1 MAVLGTKLR
10 KFVNEKSITT
20 DYAMKLLNKTIEG
33 IEKVFIDPDGNIK
46 NRFDK
51 LAIPAG
57 SLGRLEEFAT
67 IYASIKGTPDATIKH
82 KVVFTMAGDHGVS
95 SEGVSVFPQEVT
107 RQMVKNFLNG
117 GATVSILAQH
127 VGARVVVVDCGVKAD
142 FMPVDGLKI
151 KKVAYGTGN
160 IACGP
165 AMSREQAIKSLEAG
179 IDVFN
184 EEFMNGMDIIATG
197 DMGIANTTPSSAI
210 IACLTGADLSK
221 VTGRGTG
228 LNDNGVENKI
238 NVIKTALDVNKPDHS
253 DPIDVL
259 SKVGGF
265 EIGGIAG
272 LCLAAASRKTPVVI
286 DGFISTAA
294 ALIACAIEPKV
305 NDYLISSHTS
315 TENGHEIALEKLQ
328 KKAILNLG
336 LRLGEG
342 TGAVLA
348 MGLIEAGVKALT
360 QTATFT
366 DAEVHHALR
375 NRL

>member
-1 MAVLGTKLR
+1 
-10 KFVNEKSITT
+10 
-20 DYAMKLLNKTIEG
+20 MKLLNNTIEN
-33 IEKVFIDPDGNIK
+33 IEKLSIDSDGNIK
-46 NRFDK
+46 DRFNK

-67 IYASIKGTPDATIKH
+67 IYASIKGSPDATIKH

-95 SEGVSVFPQEVT
+95 DEGVSTFPQEVT
-107 RQMVKNFLNG
+107 GQMVKNFLDG
-117 GATVSILAQH
+117 GATISVLAQH
-127 VGARVVVVDCGVKAD
+127 VGARVVVVDCGVNAD
-142 FMPVDGLKI
+142 FEPVDGLKI
-151 KKVAYGTGN
+151 KKVGYGTDN
-160 IACGP
+160 IARGP
-165 AMSREQAIKSLEAG
+165 AMTREQAIKSLEAG
-179 IDVFN
+179 IESFN
-184 EEFMNGMDIIATG
+184 EELIKGIDIIATG

-210 IACLTGADLSK
+210 IACLTGADVSK

-228 LNDNGVENKI
+228 LNDSGVEKKI
-238 NVIKTALDVNKPDHS
+238 DVIKTAFDINKPDPS
-253 DPIDVL
+253 DPIGVL

-272 LCLAAASRKTPVVI
+272 LCLAAASHRTPVLI

-315 TENGHEIALEKLQ
+315 TENGHKIALDKLQ
-328 KKAILNLG
+328 KKAILNLD

-348 MGLIEAGVKALT
+348 MNLIEAGVKTLT
-360 QTATFT
+360 QMATFSE
-366 DAEVHHALR
+366 AEVSTPNAET
-375 NRL
+375 

>member
-1 MAVLGTKLR
+1 
-10 KFVNEKSITT
+10 
-20 DYAMKLLNKTIEG
+20 MKLLSNTIEN
-33 IEKVFIDPDGNIK
+33 IEKIYIDSDGSIK
-46 NRFDK
+46 DRFNK
-51 LAIPAG
+51 LAIPTG

-67 IYASIKGTPDATIKH
+67 IYASIKGSPDATIKH
-82 KVVFTMAGDHGVS
+82 KVVFTMAGDHGVA

-107 RQMVKNFLNG
+107 RQMVKNFLDG
-117 GATVSILAQH
+117 GATISVLARH

-142 FMPVDGLKI
+142 FEPVDGLKI
-151 KKVAYGTGN
+151 KKVGYGTDN
-160 IACGP
+160 IAHGP
-165 AMSREQAIKSLEAG
+165 AMSREQAIESLEAG
-179 IDVFN
+179 IESFN
-184 EEFMNGMDIIATG
+184 EELLNGIDIIATG

-210 IACLTGADLSK
+210 IACLTGTDLGK

-228 LNDNGVENKI
+228 LDDKGVDKKI
-238 NVIKTALDVNKPDHS
+238 NVISTALDVNKPDPS

-272 LCLAAASRKTPVVI
+272 LCLAAASHRTPVLI

-305 NDYLISSHTS
+305 NEYLISSHTS
-315 TENGHEIALEKLQ
+315 TENGHKIALKKLQ
-328 KKAILNLG
+328 KKAILNLD

-348 MGLIEAGVKALT
+348 MNLVEAGVKILT
-360 QTATFT
+360 QMATFSE
-366 DAEVHHALR
+366 AEVSPPSIKK
-375 NRL
+375 

>member
-1 MAVLGTKLR
+1 
-10 KFVNEKSITT
+10 
-20 DYAMKLLNKTIEG
+20 MKLLSNTIEN
-33 IEKVFIDPDGNIK
+33 IEQISIDSDGK
-46 NRFDK
+46 LKDRFNN
-51 LAIPAG
+51 LAIPSG

-67 IYASIKGTPDATIKH
+67 IYASIKGSPDATIKH
-82 KVVFTMAGDHGVS
+82 KVVFTMAGDHGVA

-107 RQMVKNFLNG
+107 RQMVKNFLDG
-117 GATVSILAQH
+117 GATISVLARH

-142 FMPVDGLKI
+142 FEPVDGLKI
-151 KKVAYGTGN
+151 KKVGYGTDN
-160 IACGP
+160 IAHGP
-165 AMSREQAIKSLEAG
+165 AMSREQAIESLEAG
-179 IDVFN
+179 IESFN
-184 EEFMNGMDIIATG
+184 EELLNGIDIIATG

-210 IACLTGADLSK
+210 IACLTGTDLGK

-228 LNDNGVENKI
+228 LDDKGVDKKI
-238 NVIKTALDVNKPDHS
+238 NVISTALAVNKPDPS

-272 LCLAAASRKTPVVI
+272 LCLAAASHRTPVLI

-305 NDYLISSHTS
+305 NNYLISSHAS
-315 TENGHEIALEKLQ
+315 TENGHNIALDKLQ
-328 KKAILNLG
+328 KKAILNLD

-348 MGLIEAGVKALT
+348 MSLIEAGVKILT
-360 QTATFT
+360 QMATFSE
-366 DAEVHHALR
+366 AEVSPPSIKK
-375 NRL
+375 

>member
-1 MAVLGTKLR
+1 
-10 KFVNEKSITT
+10 
-20 DYAMKLLNKTIEG
+20 MKLLSNTIEN
-33 IEKVFIDPDGNIK
+33 IEQISIDSDGK
-46 NRFDK
+46 LKDRFNN
-51 LAIPAG
+51 LAIPSG

-67 IYASIKGTPDATIKH
+67 IYASIKGSPDATIKH
-82 KVVFTMAGDHGVS
+82 KVVFTMAGDHGVA

-107 RQMVKNFLNG
+107 RQMVKNFLDG
-117 GATVSILAQH
+117 GATISVLARH

-142 FMPVDGLKI
+142 FEPVDGLKI
-151 KKVAYGTGN
+151 KKVGYGTDN
-160 IACGP
+160 IAHGP
-165 AMSREQAIKSLEAG
+165 AMSREQAIESLEAG
-179 IDVFN
+179 IESFN
-184 EEFMNGMDIIATG
+184 EELLNGIDIIATG

-210 IACLTGADLSK
+210 IACLTGTDLGK

-228 LNDNGVENKI
+228 LDDKGVDKKI
-238 NVIKTALDVNKPDHS
+238 NVISTALAVNKPDPS

-272 LCLAAASRKTPVVI
+272 LCLAAASHRTPVLI

-305 NDYLISSHTS
+305 NEYLISSHTS
-315 TENGHEIALEKLQ
+315 TENGHKIALKKLQ
-328 KKAILNLG
+328 KKAILNLD

-348 MGLIEAGVKALT
+348 MNLVEAGVKILT
-360 QTATFT
+360 QMATFSE
-366 DAEVHHALR
+366 AEVSPPSIKK
-375 NRL
+375 

>member
-1 MAVLGTKLR
+1 
-10 KFVNEKSITT
+10 
-20 DYAMKLLNKTIEG
+20 MKLLNNTIEN
-33 IEKVFIDPDGNIK
+33 IEKLSIDSDGNIK
-46 NRFDK
+46 DRFNK

-67 IYASIKGTPDATIKH
+67 IYASIKGSPDATIKH

-95 SEGVSVFPQEVT
+95 NEGVSTFPQEVT
-107 RQMVKNFLNG
+107 GQMVKNFLDG
-117 GATVSILAQH
+117 GATISVLAQH
-127 VGARVVVVDCGVKAD
+127 VGARVVVVDCGVNAD
-142 FMPVDGLKI
+142 FEPVDGLKI
-151 KKVAYGTGN
+151 KKVGYGTDN
-160 IACGP
+160 IARGP
-165 AMSREQAIKSLEAG
+165 AMTREQAIKSLEAG
-179 IDVFN
+179 IESFN
-184 EEFMNGMDIIATG
+184 EELIKGIDIIATG

-210 IACLTGADLSK
+210 IACLTGADVSK

-228 LNDNGVENKI
+228 LNDSGVEKKI
-238 NVIKTALDVNKPDHS
+238 DVIKTAFDINKPDPS
-253 DPIDVL
+253 DPIGVL

-272 LCLAAASRKTPVVI
+272 LCLAAASHRTPVLI

-315 TENGHEIALEKLQ
+315 TENGHKIALDKLQ
-328 KKAILNLG
+328 KKAILNLD

-348 MGLIEAGVKALT
+348 MNLIEAGVKTLT
-360 QTATFT
+360 QMATFSE
-366 DAEVHHALR
+366 AEVSTPNAET
-375 NRL
+375 

>member
-1 MAVLGTKLR
+1 
-10 KFVNEKSITT
+10 
-20 DYAMKLLNKTIEG
+20 MKLLSNTIEN
-33 IEKVFIDPDGNIK
+33 IEKISIDLDGSIK
-46 NRFDK
+46 DRFNN
-51 LAIPAG
+51 LAIPNG
-57 SLGRLEEFAT
+57 SLGRLEELAT
-67 IYASIKGTPDATIKH
+67 IYASIKGSPDATLKH

-107 RQMVKNFLNG
+107 GQMVKNFIDG
-117 GATVSILAQH
+117 GATISVLARH

-142 FMPVDGLKI
+142 FEPVDGLKI
-151 KKVAYGTGN
+151 KKVGYGTDN
-160 IACGP
+160 IAQGP
-165 AMSREQAIKSLEAG
+165 AMSKEQAVKSLEAG
-179 IDVFN
+179 IESFN
-184 EEFMNGMDIIATG
+184 EELLNGIDIVATG

-210 IACLTGADLSK
+210 IACLTGTELDK

-228 LNDNGVENKI
+228 LDDSGVEKKI
-238 NVIKTALDVNKPDHS
+238 SVISMALDVNKPDPS

-272 LCLAAASRKTPVVI
+272 LCLAAASHRTPVLI

-305 NDYLISSHTS
+305 NNYLISSHAT
-315 TENGHEIALEKLQ
+315 TENGHNIALEKLQ
-328 KKAILNLG
+328 KKAILDLN

-348 MGLIEAGVKALT
+348 MSLIEAGVKIMT
-360 QTATFT
+360 QMATFSE
-366 DAEVHHALR
+366 AEVSTPYLKK
-375 NRL
+375 

>member
-1 MAVLGTKLR
+1 
-10 KFVNEKSITT
+10 
-20 DYAMKLLNKTIEG
+20 MKLLSKTIEN
-33 IEKVFIDPDGNIK
+33 IEKITIDSDGKIRE
-46 NRFDK
+46 RFSK
-51 LAIPAG
+51 LAIPTG

-67 IYASIKGTPDATIKH
+67 IYASIKGSSDATIRD

-107 RQMVKNFLNG
+107 GQMVKNFLDG
-117 GATVSILAQH
+117 GATISVLARH
-127 VGARVVVVDCGVKAD
+127 VGARVVVVDCGVKTD
-142 FMPVDGLKI
+142 FEPFDGLKI
-151 KKVAYGTGN
+151 KKVGYGTDN
-160 IACGP
+160 IARGP
-165 AMSREQAIKSLEAG
+165 AMSREQAIKSLEIG
-179 IDVFN
+179 IEAFN
-184 EEFMNGMDIIATG
+184 EELPNGIDIIATG

-210 IACLTGADLSK
+210 IACLTGADLSN

-228 LNDNGVENKI
+228 LNDDGVEKKVE
-238 NVIKTALDVNKPDHS
+238 VIRAALDVNKPDPS

-272 LCLAAASRKTPVVI
+272 LCLAAASSRTPVLV

-305 NDYLISSHTS
+305 NEYLISSHAS
-315 TENGHEIALEKLQ
+315 TENGHKIALEKLQ
-328 KKAILNLG
+328 KKAILDLN

-348 MGLIEAGVKALT
+348 MSLVEAGVKILT
-360 QTATFT
+360 QMATFSE
-366 DAEVHHALR
+366 AEVSTPHVKK
-375 NRL
+375 

>member
-1 MAVLGTKLR
+1 
-10 KFVNEKSITT
+10 
-20 DYAMKLLNKTIEG
+20 MKLLSNTIEN
-33 IEKVFIDPDGNIK
+33 IEKISIDLDGSIK
-46 NRFDK
+46 DRFNN
-51 LAIPAG
+51 LAIPNG
-57 SLGRLEEFAT
+57 SLGRLEELAT
-67 IYASIKGTPDATIKH
+67 IYASIKGSPDATLKH

-107 RQMVKNFLNG
+107 GQMVKNFIDG
-117 GATVSILAQH
+117 GATISVLARH

-142 FMPVDGLKI
+142 FEPVDGLKI
-151 KKVAYGTGN
+151 KKVGYGTDN
-160 IACGP
+160 IAQGP
-165 AMSREQAIKSLEAG
+165 AMSKEQAVKSLEAG
-179 IDVFN
+179 IESFN
-184 EEFMNGMDIIATG
+184 EELLNGIDIVATG

-210 IACLTGADLSK
+210 IACLTGTELDK

-228 LNDNGVENKI
+228 LDDSGVEKKI
-238 NVIKTALDVNKPDHS
+238 SVISMALDVNKPDPS

-272 LCLAAASRKTPVVI
+272 LCLAAASHRTPVLI

-305 NDYLISSHTS
+305 NNYLISSHAT
-315 TENGHEIALEKLQ
+315 TENGDNIALEKLQ
-328 KKAILNLG
+328 KKAILDLN

-348 MGLIEAGVKALT
+348 MSLIEAGVKIMT
-360 QTATFT
+360 QMATFSE
-366 DAEVHHALR
+366 AEVSTPYLKK
-375 NRL
+375 

>member
-1 MAVLGTKLR
+1 
-10 KFVNEKSITT
+10 
-20 DYAMKLLNKTIEG
+20 MKLLSNTIEN
-33 IEKVFIDPDGNIK
+33 IEKLSIDSDGNIK
-46 NRFDK
+46 DRFNK

-67 IYASIKGTPDATIKH
+67 IYASIKGSPDATIQH

-95 SEGVSVFPQEVT
+95 GEGVSTFPQEVT
-107 RQMVKNFLNG
+107 GQMVKNFLDG
-117 GATVSILAQH
+117 GATISVLAQH
-127 VGARVVVVDCGVKAD
+127 VGARVVVVDCGVNAD
-142 FMPVDGLKI
+142 FEPVDGLKI
-151 KKVAYGTGN
+151 KKVGYGTDN
-160 IACGP
+160 IARGP
-165 AMSREQAIKSLEAG
+165 AMTREQAIKSLEAG
-179 IDVFN
+179 IESFN
-184 EEFMNGMDIIATG
+184 EELIKGIDIIATG

-210 IACLTGADLSK
+210 IACLTGADVSK

-228 LNDNGVENKI
+228 LNDSGVEKKI
-238 NVIKTALDVNKPDHS
+238 DVIKTAFDVNKPDPS
-253 DPIDVL
+253 DPIGVL

-272 LCLAAASRKTPVVI
+272 LCLAAASHRTPVLI

-315 TENGHEIALEKLQ
+315 TENGHKIALDKLQ
-328 KKAILNLG
+328 KKAILNLD

-348 MGLIEAGVKALT
+348 MNLIEAGVKTLT
-360 QTATFT
+360 QMATFSE
-366 DAEVHHALR
+366 AEVSTPNAET
-375 NRL
+375 

>member
-1 MAVLGTKLR
+1 
-10 KFVNEKSITT
+10 
-20 DYAMKLLNKTIEG
+20 MKLLNNTIEN
-33 IEKVFIDPDGNIK
+33 IEKLSIDSDGNIK
-46 NRFDK
+46 DRFNK

-67 IYASIKGTPDATIKH
+67 IYASIKGSPDATIQH

-95 SEGVSVFPQEVT
+95 GEGVSTFPQEVT
-107 RQMVKNFLNG
+107 GQMVKNFLDG
-117 GATVSILAQH
+117 GATISVLAQH
-127 VGARVVVVDCGVKAD
+127 VGARVVVVDCGVNAD
-142 FMPVDGLKI
+142 FEPVDGLKI
-151 KKVAYGTGN
+151 KKVGYGTDN
-160 IACGP
+160 IARGP
-165 AMSREQAIKSLEAG
+165 AMTREQAIKSLEAG
-179 IDVFN
+179 IESFN
-184 EEFMNGMDIIATG
+184 EELIKGIDIIATG

-210 IACLTGADLSK
+210 IACLTGADVSK

-228 LNDNGVENKI
+228 LNDSGVEKKI
-238 NVIKTALDVNKPDHS
+238 DVIKSAFDVNKPDPS
-253 DPIDVL
+253 DPIGVL

-272 LCLAAASRKTPVVI
+272 LCLAAASHRTPVLI

-315 TENGHEIALEKLQ
+315 TENGHKIALDKLQ
-328 KKAILNLG
+328 KKAILNLD

-348 MGLIEAGVKALT
+348 MNLIEAGVKTLT
-360 QTATFT
+360 QMATFSE
-366 DAEVHHALR
+366 AEVSTPNAET
-375 NRL
+375 

>member
-1 MAVLGTKLR
+1 
-10 KFVNEKSITT
+10 
-20 DYAMKLLNKTIEG
+20 MKLLSNTIEN
-33 IEKVFIDPDGNIK
+33 IEKIYIDSDGSIK
-46 NRFDK
+46 DRFNR
-51 LAIPAG
+51 LAIPTG

-67 IYASIKGTPDATIKH
+67 IYASIKGSPDATIKH

-95 SEGVSVFPQEVT
+95 SEDVSVFPQEVT
-107 RQMVKNFLNG
+107 RQMVKNFLDG
-117 GATVSILAQH
+117 GATISVLARH
-127 VGARVVVVDCGVKAD
+127 VGARVVVVDCGVNAD
-142 FMPVDGLKI
+142 FEPVDGLKI
-151 KKVAYGTGN
+151 KKVGYGTDN
-160 IACGP
+160 IAHGP
-165 AMSREQAIKSLEAG
+165 AMSREQAIESLEAG
-179 IDVFN
+179 IESFN
-184 EEFMNGMDIIATG
+184 EELPNGIDIIATG

-210 IACLTGADLSK
+210 IACLTGADVSK

-228 LNDNGVENKI
+228 LNDSGVEKKI
-238 NVIKTALDVNKPDHS
+238 DVIKTAFDVNEPDSS

-272 LCLAAASRKTPVVI
+272 LCLAAASHRIPVVI

-315 TENGHEIALEKLQ
+315 TENGHKIALDKLQ
-328 KKAILNLG
+328 KKAILNLD

-348 MGLIEAGVKALT
+348 MSLIEAGVKILT
-360 QTATFT
+360 QMATFSE
-366 DAEVHHALR
+366 AEVSPPSIKK
-375 NRL
+375 

>member
-1 MAVLGTKLR
+1 
-10 KFVNEKSITT
+10 
-20 DYAMKLLNKTIEG
+20 MKLLSNTIEN
-33 IEKVFIDPDGNIK
+33 IEKISIDSDGK
-46 NRFDK
+46 LKDRFNN
-51 LAIPAG
+51 LAIPTG

-67 IYASIKGTPDATIKH
+67 IYASIKGSPDATIKH

-107 RQMVKNFLNG
+107 RQMVKNFLDG
-117 GATVSILAQH
+117 GATISVLARH

-142 FMPVDGLKI
+142 FEPVDGLKI
-151 KKVAYGTGN
+151 KKVGYGTDN
-160 IACGP
+160 IAHGP
-165 AMSREQAIKSLEAG
+165 AMSREQAIESLEAG
-179 IDVFN
+179 IESFN
-184 EEFMNGMDIIATG
+184 EELLNGIDIIATG

-210 IACLTGADLSK
+210 IACLTGTDLGK

-228 LNDNGVENKI
+228 LDDKGVDKKI
-238 NVIKTALDVNKPDHS
+238 NVISTALDVNKPDPS

-272 LCLAAASRKTPVVI
+272 LCLAAASHRTPVLI

-305 NDYLISSHTS
+305 NEYLISSHTS
-315 TENGHEIALEKLQ
+315 TENGHKIALKKLQ
-328 KKAILNLG
+328 KKAILNLD

-348 MGLIEAGVKALT
+348 MNLVEAGVKILT
-360 QTATFT
+360 QMATFSE
-366 DAEVHHALR
+366 AEVSPPSIKK
-375 NRL
+375 